1 MAPKSLSTRGWKLNR
16 FLESEAGKAVLIL
29 LAGIVFLAAPDTLLQ
44 SAAGILLLAMV
55 AAEVVLTVSR
65 LHKSAWNF
73 GQEKLWVYMCI
84 ALVAVYSLILVK
96 GQALSLIASVF
107 PGAALL
113 MGPTPVSPGQRSTE
127 VSGASTGAPWQR
139 PCCLRSPAPTSWLPR
154 IKTSSG
160 TRSFSAPFSSATR
173 RCGCSS
179 LPWQGKRGGKP
190 AEALSLLRLL
200 RTVFI
205 PQKTDRTTRLRAV
218 RSVL

>member
-73 GQEKLWVYMCI
+73 GQEKLRVYICI
-84 ALVAVYSLILVK
+84 ALVAVYSLILVRE
-96 GQALSLIASVF
+96 QALFRIASVF

-113 MGPTPVSPGQRSTE
+113 MGAYACLSRAAEHRGERGLYWRSMAE
-127 VSGASTGAPWQR
+127 ALLFAVSGAYILVAPDQNIIWYQVF
-139 PCCLRSPAPTSWLPR
+139 L
-154 IKTSSG
+154 G
-160 TRSFSAPFSSATR
+160 TVLVCDA
-173 RCGCSS
+173 
-179 LPWQGKRGGKP
+179 
-190 AEALSLLRLL
+190 
-200 RTVFI
+200 
-205 PQKTDRTTRLRAV
+205 AV
-218 RSVL
+218 RLFQLALARRKRREAG

>member
-84 ALVAVYSLILVK
+84 ALVAVYSLILVRD
-96 GQALSLIASVF
+96 QALFRIASVF

-113 MGPTPVSPGQRSTE
+113 MGAYACLSRAAEHRGERGLYWRSMAE
-127 VSGASTGAPWQR
+127 ALLFAVSGAYILVAPDQNIIWYQVF
-139 PCCLRSPAPTSWLPR
+139 L
-154 IKTSSG
+154 G
-160 TRSFSAPFSSATR
+160 TVLVCDA
-173 RCGCSS
+173 
-179 LPWQGKRGGKP
+179 
-190 AEALSLLRLL
+190 
-200 RTVFI
+200 
-205 PQKTDRTTRLRAV
+205 AV
-218 RSVL
+218 RLFQLALAGRKRREAG